1 MFTERRSIRRYK
13 EMGVEKE
20 KLDKVLEA
28 ARWAPSWANTQ
39 CCELVVIEDG
49 TIKEQLSEILSKKNP
64 ASLAVKN
71 APVVITVCAL
81 VEKSGFYNGKA
92 ITKLGDWFMYD
103 LGLVT
108 QNLCMAAHNEGLG
121 TVIVGAFDH
130 DRAREILK
138 VPGDREV
145 VAIVPLGYPDHEPS
159 PPKRKSMAE
168 LVRWNSY

>member
-13 EMGVEKE
+13 EMEVEKE

-39 CCELVVIEDG
+39 CCELVVTTDAN
-49 TIKEQLSEILSKKNP
+49 IKEQLSEILSKKNP

-71 APVVITVCAL
+71 APVVITVCAVL
-81 VEKSGFYNGKA
+81 GKSGYYNGKA
-92 ITKLGDWFMYD
+92 VTKFGDWYMYD

-108 QNLCMAAHNEGLG
+108 ENICMAAHSEGLG
-121 TVIVGAFDH
+121 TVIVGLFDH

-138 VPGDREV
+138 VPADREV

-159 PPKRKSMAE
+159 PPKRKSMGE
-168 LVRWNSY
+168 LVRWDSY

>member
-13 EMGVEKE
+13 EMEIEKE

-39 CCELVVIEDG
+39 CCELVVIRDEK
-49 TIKEQLSEILSKKNP
+49 IKEQLSEILSKKNP

-81 VEKSGFYNGKA
+81 LEKSGFYNGKA
-92 ITKLGDWFMYD
+92 VTKFGDWFMYD
-103 LGLVT
+103 LGLAT
-108 QNLCMAAHNEGLG
+108 QNICLAAHKEGLG
-121 TVIVGAFDH
+121 TVIVGLFDH
-130 DRAREILK
+130 DRAREILN
-138 VPGDREV
+138 VPPDREV

-159 PPKRKSMAE
+159 PPKRKSMGE
-168 LVRWNSY
+168 LVRWDSY